1 MEFLPVTSKQQ
12 HPKAGRRS
20 EDPRGMSQAE
30 LLALPVSFPLDTS
43 NRALHLGRTTGYDL
57 AKRGEYPVRVLRLG
71 NAYRVTRADL
81 LRYLGV
87 SEPTASAASGGVSEV
102 A

>member
-1 MEFLPVTSKQQ
+1 MTSHVRVKVARAMT
-12 HPKAGRRS
+12 H
-20 EDPRGMSQAE
+20 AE
-30 LLALPVSFPLDTS
+30 LLSLPVSFPLETA

-87 SEPTASAASGGVSEV
+87 SEAA
-102 A
+102 

>member
-1 MEFLPVTSKQQ
+1 MKSHARVKTARAMTP
-12 HPKAGRRS
+12 
-20 EDPRGMSQAE
+20 AE
-30 LLALPVSFPLDTS
+30 LLSLPVSFPLETA

-87 SEPTASAASGGVSEV
+87 EDRALSEGA
-102 A
+102 

>member
-1 MEFLPVTSKQQ
+1 MT
-12 HPKAGRRS
+12 HT
-20 EDPRGMSQAE
+20 E
-30 LLALPVSFPLDTS
+30 LLNLPVSFPLETA
-43 NRALHLGRTTGYDL
+43 NRALQLGRTTGYDL

-87 SEPTASAASGGVSEV
+87 SEAAASGSPGAISD
-102 A
+102 ATAA